1 MFTENEL
8 NSTSTNRSP
17 AWDHMIDHLCGLIN
31 NPDMYV
37 SSFLLSAP
45 IVGLSYHTKDQRWSL
60 TWPHQ
65 EPQPASPKFL

>member
-8 NSTSTNRSP
+8 NSNLNNRSP
-17 AWDHMIDHLCGLIN
+17 AWDHMINHLCGLIN

-45 IVGLSYHTKDQRWSL
+45 IVGRSRHTKDRN
-60 TWPHQ
+60 
-65 EPQPASPKFL
+65 PQA